1 VTVSRRVRGGIA
13 LAGIA
18 CILAFLAPAAQADNS
33 VQVHIRDTAIDTTG
47 TVTLTVQ
54 VGGAALQNNLTASNF
69 SVLQG
74 NQAVTGLNVQPL
86 QISQAQPVALVILID
101 DSGSMVGAPHA
112 NSLAAA
118 STLIDSLPPQ
128 VQVGLVAISNTA
140 QVVSPI
146 TTDRVALHAAIAA
159 LPVGGE
165 TAIFDAISLA
175 STMLSQVPGQHNI
188 LLFTDGGDTVSKTTL
203 AGALAAAKA
212 VKAPIDTV
220 GLTTPD
226 SKPAVLSA
234 LASGTGGSLVSVS
247 SSGQLASAFK
257 QVAQSVASQY
267 LITYRSPATGASG
280 PTAVN
285 LTVNLSLGS
294 ATALDTAT
302 VLFPQTVHPTPSASA
317 ASVALQPAVIAHPP
331 LVFLS
336 SPLGLVVGVTSAF
349 VAVACLVFMLLYRPH
364 NEALAAMRRGQTV
377 SVRPGGSPGPV
388 ATAAGA
394 VPESS
399 LGALATS
406 VSRKAV
412 GWVDKMPKPPGFE
425 ERLQALIDH
434 AGWPMRASEFLALQA
449 VSAIMA
455 GLIGIG
461 LLGNWLIAAL
471 MFAVG
476 LMAPRLVLNRRA
488 RQREAEF
495 LEQLPD
501 TLQLLS
507 ASLRAGASLLQAID
521 TVTKEASPPTSTEFA
536 RVITEGRLGRPIE
549 EALEA
554 MATRVGGEDFRWV
567 VMAIN
572 IQRQVGGNLAAVL
585 ETVANTL
592 RERAALRRQV
602 KVLTAEGRLSG
613 IILFVLPILLA
624 GYLALV
630 NPSYIGTLFS
640 SWVGEGL
647 IVVALV
653 LMAVGG
659 LWMRKLIR
667 IKI

>member
-1 VTVSRRVRGGIA
+1 MTPARRVRGGMV
-13 LAGIA
+13 LAAIA
-18 CILAFLAPAAQADNS
+18 CFLAFLAPTAQADNS
-33 VQVHIRDTAIDTTG
+33 PQVHIRDTSIDSTG

-54 VGGAALQNNLTASNF
+54 VAGSALQSNLTASNF

-74 NQAVTGLNVQPL
+74 NQAVAGLKVQPL

-101 DSGSMVGAPHA
+101 DSGSMLGKPHA
-112 NSLAAA
+112 DSLAAA
-118 STLIDSLPPQ
+118 SSLIDALPPQ

-140 QVVSPI
+140 QEVRPL
-146 TTDRVALHAAIAA
+146 TTDRTGLHAAIAA

-175 STMLSQVPGQHNI
+175 STMLAQAPGQHNI

-234 LASGTGGSLVSVS
+234 LANGTGGSLVAVS
-247 SSGQLASAFK
+247 SSGQLSSAFR

-267 LITYRSPATGASG
+267 LITYSSPATGASG
-280 PTAVN
+280 PTNVNLKVN
-285 LTVNLSLGS
+285 LTVGS
-294 ATALDTAT
+294 ATATDVAT
-302 VLFPQTVHPTPSASA
+302 VLFPQTVQPSP
-317 ASVALQPAVIAHPP
+317 SVAQAALQPAVIARPP
-331 LVFLS
+331 LGFPS

-349 VAVACLVFMLLYRPH
+349 VAVACLVFMLLYRPR
-364 NEALAAMRRGQTV
+364 NEALAVMRRGPKAA
-377 SVRPGGSPGPV
+377 VRPGRAAAPGPGSAPASGV
-388 ATAAGA
+388 GT
-394 VPESS
+394 
-399 LGALATS
+399 LAS
-406 VSRKAV
+406 NVSRRAV
-412 GWVDKMPKPPGFE
+412 EFVGKVPKPAGFE
-425 ERLQALIDH
+425 EQLQELIDH
-434 AGWPMRASEFLALQA
+434 AGWPMRASEFLALQV
-449 VSAIMA
+449 VSAFMG

-461 LLGNWLIAAL
+461 LLGRWLFAAL
-471 MFAVG
+471 LFAVG
-476 LMAPRLVLNRRA
+476 LMVPRLILKRRA

-495 LEQLPD
+495 LTQLPD

-554 MATRVGGEDFRWV
+554 MASRVGGEDFRWV

-572 IQRQVGGNLAAVL
+572 IQRQVGGNLATVL

-640 SWVGEGL
+640 SWVGEAL
-647 IVVALV
+647 IVLALI